1 MVALVTDILNGIDV
15 QKQAERTSSLWVT
28 VALTTALNELLQ
40 FRRSRRRD
48 MAGLLRIAVGHWSIV
63 IFLCVMNPS
72 Q

>member
-1 MVALVTDILNGIDV
+1 MVALVTDILNSIDV

-48 MAGLLRIAVGHWSIV
+48 TDGLLRIMSWNDQ
-63 IFLCVMNPS
+63 L
-72 Q
+72 